1 MVLLNGARLP
11 ASIADWDMSVLGP
24 PVRMKMNL
32 VKSLQIFTFSVY
44 LTNHKILPSDWNL
57 LGENLR
63 KFVLIESYLIEVLSK
78 LCSLHCANNIVIR
91 A

>member
-11 ASIADWDMSVLGP
+11 GSIADWDRSVLGP

-32 VKSLQIFTFSVY
+32 VKSLQILTFSVY
-44 LTNHKILPSDWNL
+44 LTNYKILPSDWNL

-63 KFVLIESYLIEVLSK
+63 KFVLIKSYLIDVLSK
-78 LCSLHCANNIVIR
+78 LCSLYCANNTIIR